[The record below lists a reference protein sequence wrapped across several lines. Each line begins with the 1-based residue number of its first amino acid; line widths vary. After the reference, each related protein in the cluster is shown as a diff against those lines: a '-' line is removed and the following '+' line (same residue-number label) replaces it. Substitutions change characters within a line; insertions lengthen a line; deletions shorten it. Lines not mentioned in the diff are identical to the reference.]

1 MQQDQPLICWPSLCG
16 WCVMRSQFLSG
27 CGEWDPKSNIVPLSY
42 FIMSLSSHGILMNF
56 GSLWDIFEANP
67 LRWNPLSFDALHWN
81 ATSLAD
87 DRMAKWRLLG
97 KMSAA
102 LLGIILPITWEI
114 GNFGLTYRERWA
126 SFLWGRCV
134 SCFFLAA
141 LWKSVASQQVSYSMT
156 GSFKL
161 QISKVHG
168 GRQHVYNLHVKLQP
182 NCEIRSS
189 CDIQLTYRVVIL
201 HTDTEPEVWPSPE

>member
-1 MQQDQPLICWPSLCG
+1 MQQDQPLMCWPSLCG

-42 FIMSLSSHGILMNF
+42 FIMSLSSHGILNHF
-56 GSLWDIFEANP
+56 GAFLKQTHWDETHC
-67 LRWNPLSFDALHWN
+67 LSTPRIGTRHH
-81 ATSLAD
+81 S
-87 DRMAKWRLLG
+87 RMIGWPNGGCWAKWVQFCLV
-97 KMSAA
+97 M
-102 LLGIILPITWEI
+102 IILPITWEI
-114 GNFGLTYRERWA
+114 GNFGPTYRERWA

-134 SCFFLAA
+134 SCFFL
-141 LWKSVASQQVSYSMT
+141 LHCGKVWHLNKYSYSMT

-161 QISKVHG
+161 KISKVHG
-168 GRQHVYNLHVKLQP
+168 GRQHVYNFHVKLQL